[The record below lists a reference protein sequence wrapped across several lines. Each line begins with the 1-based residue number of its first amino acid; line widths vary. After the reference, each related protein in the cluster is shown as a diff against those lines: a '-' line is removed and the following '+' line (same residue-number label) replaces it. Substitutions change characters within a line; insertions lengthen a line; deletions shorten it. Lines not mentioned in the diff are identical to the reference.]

1 MDKGLKKLLI
11 ALGIVVVIGSI
22 IGTVVLFWV
31 QKKVTEVA
39 KGAADGGL
47 VLVSPPEVVAEL
59 AGPRK
64 SWVGDWRGIGN
75 ASTLDIDAQG
85 NVKFERIT
93 CSSTEK
99 ITAPIAAFVGNDME
113 FRAVIKFTIV
123 VSEPP
128 HEVGDH
134 WEMTAKGVK
143 LRR

>member
-1 MDKGLKKLLI
+1 VDKGLKKLLI

-22 IGTVVLFWV
+22 VGTVVLFWV

-39 KGAADGGL
+39 KDAADGGL
-47 VLVSPPEVVAEL
+47 VMVSPPEVVAEL
-59 AGPRK
+59 AGPK
-64 SWVGDWRGIGN
+64 KAWVGEWRGVGN

-85 NVKFERIT
+85 NVKLVRIT
-93 CSSTEK
+93 GSSTEK
-99 ITAPIAAFVGNDME
+99 LTAPIAAFVGNDME
-113 FRAVIKFTIV
+113 FRAVIKLTIP
-123 VSEPP
+123 VSEAP

>member
-11 ALGIVVVIGSI
+11 AVAVVVAIGSI
-22 IGTVVLFWV
+22 IGTVILFWV

-39 KGAADGGL
+39 QGAADGGL
-47 VLVSPPEVVAEL
+47 VMVSPPEVVAEL
-59 AGPRK
+59 AGAK
-64 SWVGDWRGIGN
+64 KGYVGEWRGVGN
-75 ASTLDIDAQG
+75 ASTLDIDPQG
-85 NVKFERIT
+85 NVRFERIT
-93 CSSTEK
+93 GGSSEK
-99 ITAPIAAFVGNDME
+99 LTAPIAAFVGSDME
-113 FRAVIKFTIV
+113 FRAVIKLTIP